1 MNENIHKIIKNI
13 LRDIAVEMK
22 DEFDQNFERQA
33 FFSEKWQRRKSPIRN
48 EGRAI
53 LTDTGQLR
61 RSIKS
66 RTTENSIIFY
76 TDLPYAEIHND
87 GGEIV
92 VTDRMKRFFRAKA
105 YEAAGTFG
113 RKKTNGTTPKKQT
126 PISDRQFYAWM
137 HTATLTPEA
146 EFWCALSM
154 KPIGST
160 ISIPRRRF
168 LGTSPEVEQA
178 VRNIIEENITDY
190 IEQAIDFEIK
200 QK

>member
-105 YEAAGTFG
+105 YGFN
-113 RKKTNGTTPKKQT
+113 RL
-126 PISDRQFYAWM
+126 F
-137 HTATLTPEA
+137 
-146 EFWCALSM
+146 
-154 KPIGST
+154 
-160 ISIPRRRF
+160 
-168 LGTSPEVEQA
+168 
-178 VRNIIEENITDY
+178 
-190 IEQAIDFEIK
+190 FEGV
-200 QK
+200 